1 MDGYRHENKYY
12 ISTAGYQ
19 MLRGRLQ
26 AALETDPNTVHPD
39 GKYMIRSL
47 YFDDYCQTG
56 LLDKVE
62 GIEDREKFRIRFYDM
77 RDDFIRLEAKQKR
90 NNLTKKLS
98 ARLTRPQVERI
109 LAGDTWFLY
118 DAGKE
123 QPLLR
128 NFYYKC
134 RTRLLRPAV
143 IVDYYREAYIF
154 QDVRLTF
161 DMDLATGNYRTDLFS
176 RDIRTIP
183 FFPSDRVILEVKFD
197 DDLPF
202 SVRQLLRPIPATRCA
217 ISKYELCRQFQ

>member
-123 QPLLR
+123 QP
-128 NFYYKC
+128 C
-134 RTRLLRPAV
+134 
-143 IVDYYREAYIF
+143 
-154 QDVRLTF
+154 
-161 DMDLATGNYRTDLFS
+161 
-176 RDIRTIP
+176 
-183 FFPSDRVILEVKFD
+183 
-197 DDLPF
+197 
-202 SVRQLLRPIPATRCA
+202 CA
-217 ISKYELCRQFQ
+217 ISTINAAPACCAPPSSWTTTGKPIFSRTCA